1 MYNGVYIKHVCTH
14 MFDPFLFWRPMLTH
28 PYPSP
33 ADLIADRFGRARVK
47 RFAGGETED
56 LPSFFMVKMWF
67 HGFLIGNRWI
77 HGVEMVFNY
86 V

>member
-1 MYNGVYIKHVCTH
+1 MYAHIC
-14 MFDPFLFWRPMLTH
+14 LTH
-28 PYPSP
+28 VDPSP
-33 ADLIADRFGRARVK
+33 DDLIADRFGRVK

-56 LPSFFMVKMWF
+56 LPSFFIVRMWF